1 VANEVGR
8 AKAIVELDFSKF
20 ERDIAKVRAL
30 LRSLKDEPTKIK
42 IDADVENLTGEI
54 QKIKRTVNNGV
65 GDVKVGVDFDKAAA
79 QSLSLEIDRL
89 KKRIREFG
97 KVRAEETRLVSG
109 ERAELLRQ
117 LALDQQL
124 LLNDL
129 TVKVDLDEG
138 DLVKAEATLA
148 ALVAR
153 KREILIDVDTGANV
167 ANVAATRAVEQARL
181 KDDLDRLKRQIRQ
194 FNEFRS
200 EKTRLA
206 QGGEKERLRQ
216 LAFDSKLLLNDLSVK
231 VDLDENDIAQ
241 AELALAALV
250 DRKREILIGVEA
262 NIADLAVVRA
272 AAQVQLAEFKKALT
286 AEKLEIGESI
296 RLANTAEAKNELRLL
311 ATEARRILNDI
322 PLNVDLDGVA
332 AAEKRLA
339 ALTRERTVIVDIDSI
354 AAAGAALAALE
365 QQEINVPINVDL
377 DGAAKIKADLARL
390 KKSLD
395 SEKLE
400 LSESIRLANSADAK
414 NELRLLAAEAKRIL
428 NDIPLD
434 VDLDGIAAAEAR
446 LDALARR
453 RKAVVD
459 VDVDKGALS
468 ELGGLLRIQQ
478 GLGPLALSGSLGGIG
493 SSLGSAAGPI
503 AAIVVPLAAAT
514 AALAGIAVAFGTV
527 GSAAASAGVEIT
539 KFAIDSAAQLEVP
552 LKSLARITGDQ
563 FEEIGAQVID
573 FARTTPFTVESAVKA
588 TQLTIAGIGI
598 KPEES
603 VDFVQTIADAVAV
616 GGGTTA
622 NFEAVALALTK
633 SAGRGKLQQRAINQ
647 LIVNTKG
654 LFKQEDLFANISEDL
669 GITQGEA
676 FDRLAEGTLTTAE
689 TLEAVK
695 RTLKEIPG
703 AAGAAAR
710 ATDNLAGAI
719 TNLEDNLQTASLGGF
734 RGFLESAKDAL
745 AGDPDNGIG
754 GISDA
759 LANQFS
765 IIGPAVERAFAGI
778 GPRIA
783 PAINAIGPLIA
794 NTIDA
799 IGPSVAAL
807 VSAIQEISAGFAIG
821 FGQGEFG
828 TVTKAIEGVGRAI
841 ALIGVVGRPAFN
853 IIIEGFKQIG
863 NVAQQALG
871 LITLPFTAL
880 VKVISEA
887 GSLSISVLADIVGA
901 AKIALPVFADELG
914 TAEKFLNNASA
925 KINKIGD
932 QSLQF
937 STNSIRSGAEGLI
950 GNGKEINRQIQLVK
964 TNFDQFKDLVAS
976 NGRTP
981 VFDTEAIKASLS
993 DFAVTEEAGSL
1004 AGQSYL
1010 NAFSNAVA
1018 TGADEVTGEQ
1028 LGAAF
1033 DEAVTAIV
1041 EATSVVKPALAD
1053 LGAAFGQVGKDG
1065 EEGFATIE
1073 EAIDSYQAEVLLAAK
1088 QQQLVNLLQQA
1099 GYDQIAQGVA
1109 KGPAE
1114 NINEFIDQLADL
1126 GPAWLDA
1133 KEKSLDALN
1142 AGTAAIDEQGRGIAE
1157 LQALA
1162 AAGVVLNTTAPTL
1175 PELEARLAALTRDQ
1189 TTLLRVGAN
1198 TDEVKGKIDR
1208 VVAEINARKAILN
1221 IGVKVQSGTLGAIIP
1236 GLANFQAFGRRHGG
1250 PLDPGQLSWV
1260 GEGGRELIYTG
1271 TTAASVINNQTSE
1284 RIAGML
1290 GLDTPRTFNAAAI
1303 GGTVSTSPQVTQA
1316 SLGITNQQARIIG
1329 STFAQTVGGV
1339 TAVIAPPYSDPE
1351 AIASKIRYNSKASQ
1365 RP

>member
-8 AKAIVELDFSKF
+8 AKAIVELDFTKF

-54 QKIKRTVNNGV
+54 QKIKRTVDKGV
-65 GDVKVGVDFDKAAA
+65 GKVEVEVDVDKEA
-79 QSLSLEIDRL
+79 QAKLDLEFARL
-89 KKRIREFG
+89 KQKIRQFN
-97 KVRAEETRLVSG
+97 KFRAEETR
-109 ERAELLRQ
+109 RTQ
-117 LALDQQL
+117 
-124 LLNDL
+124 
-129 TVKVDLDEG
+129 
-138 DLVKAEATLA
+138 
-148 ALVAR
+148 
-153 KREILIDVDTGANV
+153 GA
-167 ANVAATRAVEQARL
+167 
-181 KDDLDRLKRQIRQ
+181 
-194 FNEFRS
+194 
-200 EKTRLA
+200 
-206 QGGEKERLRQ
+206 EKERLRQ
-216 LAFDSKLLLNDLSVK
+216 LALDSSLLLNDISVK
-231 VDLDENDIAQ
+231 VDLDENDLVE
-241 AELALAALV
+241 AEAALALLV
-250 DRKREILIGVEA
+250 TRKREINIGVDA
-262 NIADLAVVRA
+262 NIAELAVNRA
-272 AAQVQLAEFKKALT
+272 AAQVQLAAFKKALASEKLEIGESIRLANT
-286 AEKLEIGESI
+286 SEAKNDLRLLAAEAKRILNDIPLNVDLEGVAAAEARLEALAREREVIVDIDGIAAAGAALAALELQKVEIEVDLDLDAAAVKVQLAAFKKALAAEKLEIGESI
-296 RLANTAEAKNELRLL
+296 RLANTSAAKN
-311 ATEARRILNDI
+311 D
-322 PLNVDLDGVA
+322 
-332 AAEKRLA
+332 
-339 ALTRERTVIVDIDSI
+339 
-354 AAAGAALAALE
+354 
-365 QQEINVPINVDL
+365 
-377 DGAAKIKADLARL
+377 
-390 KKSLD
+390 
-395 SEKLE
+395 
-400 LSESIRLANSADAK
+400 
-414 NELRLLAAEAKRIL
+414 LRLLAAEAKRIL

-446 LDALARR
+446 LEALAREREVIVDIDGIAAAGAALAALELQKVEIEVDLDGIAAAELALDALARD
-453 RKAVVD
+453 RKAEIKVD
-459 VDVDKGALS
+459 TDTGGGALGQ
-468 ELGGLLRIQQ
+468 LAGLLRIQQ
-478 GLGPLALSGSLGGIG
+478 GLGPFALSGSLSGIG
-493 SSLGSAAGPI
+493 GSLGSAAGPI
-503 AAIVVPLAAAT
+503 AALLGPAAAAA
-514 AALAGIAVAFGTV
+514 AALAGIAFAFGVV

-539 KFAIDSAAQLEVP
+539 KFAIDAAAELEVP

-563 FEEIGAQVID
+563 FGEISAQVID

-588 TQLTIAGIGI
+588 TQLAIAGIRI
-598 KPEES
+598 KPGEA
-603 VDFVQTIADAVAV
+603 VDFVSSIADAVAV

-622 NFEAVALALTK
+622 NFDNLTLALTK
-633 SAGRGKLQQRAINQ
+633 GAGRGKLQQREITQ
-647 LIVNTKG
+647 LVRNTRG
-654 LFKQEDLFANISEDL
+654 LFRQDDLFANIAEDL
-669 GITQGEA
+669 GISQG
-676 FDRLAEGTLTTAE
+676 DVAERAAAGALTFNESLGAI
-689 TLEAVK
+689 K
-695 RTLKEIPG
+695 RTLDEIPG

-710 ATDNLAGAI
+710 ATDTLSGAI
-719 TNLEDNLQTASLGGF
+719 TNLQDNLQVASLGGF
-734 RGFLESAKDAL
+734 KGFLDSAKEAL
-745 AGDPDNGIG
+745 TGNPENGVG

-765 IIGPAVERAFAGI
+765 LIGPAVGRAFDDI

-821 FGQGEFG
+821 FGEGKIG
-828 TVTKAIEGVGRAI
+828 ILIGPIEKIGRAI

-880 VKVISEA
+880 IKVISEA

-950 GNGKEINRQIQLVK
+950 GNGKEINRQIQLAK

-1010 NAFSNAVA
+1010 NAFSDAIA
-1018 TGADEVTGEQ
+1018 SGADGVTGEQ

-1033 DEAVTAIV
+1033 DEAVSSIV
-1041 EATSVVKPALAD
+1041 EAISVAKPAIDD
-1053 LGAAFGQVGKDG
+1053 LGAAFGQVGKEGAD
-1065 EEGFATIE
+1065 GFASIE
-1073 EAIDSYQAEVLLAAK
+1073 QALDSYKEKLLLAAK
-1088 QQQLVNLLQQA
+1088 QQQLVNLLIS
-1099 GYDQIAQGVA
+1099 GG
-1109 KGPAE
+1109 
-1114 NINEFIDQLADL
+1114 FDQLAQAVAAAPADGINGFIDKISEL
-1126 GPAWLDA
+1126 GPAWVAAEEQTLD
-1133 KEKSLDALN
+1133 SLAVGTQGIDDQAEAL
-1142 AGTAAIDEQGRGIAE
+1142 AT
-1157 LQALA
+1157 LQAQA
-1162 AAGVVLNTTAPTL
+1162 AQGVILNTTAPTL
-1175 PELEARLAALTRDQ
+1175 SELEGRLTELQ
-1189 TTLLRVGAN
+1189 KEKSTLVRVGAD
-1198 TDEVKGKIDR
+1198 TGEIKGQIDR
-1208 VVAEINARKAILN
+1208 LVAEINARKATIN
-1221 IGVKVQSGTLGAIIP
+1221 VGVVVKKGTLGSVVP
-1236 GLANFQAFGRRHGG
+1236 GLANFQTFGGKRHGG

-1303 GGTVSTSPQVTQA
+1303 GATVSTSPQVTQA

>member
-1 VANEVGR
+1 MANEVGR
-8 AKAIVELDFSKF
+8 AKAIVELDFTKF

-54 QKIKRTVNNGV
+54 QKIKRTVDKGV
-65 GDVKVGVDFDKAAA
+65 GKVEVEVDVDKEA
-79 QSLSLEIDRL
+79 QAKLDLEFARL
-89 KKRIREFG
+89 KQKIRQFN
-97 KVRAEETRLVSG
+97 KFRAEETR
-109 ERAELLRQ
+109 RTQ
-117 LALDQQL
+117 
-124 LLNDL
+124 
-129 TVKVDLDEG
+129 
-138 DLVKAEATLA
+138 
-148 ALVAR
+148 
-153 KREILIDVDTGANV
+153 GA
-167 ANVAATRAVEQARL
+167 
-181 KDDLDRLKRQIRQ
+181 
-194 FNEFRS
+194 
-200 EKTRLA
+200 
-206 QGGEKERLRQ
+206 EKERLRQ
-216 LAFDSKLLLNDLSVK
+216 LALDSSLLLNDISVK
-231 VDLDENDIAQ
+231 VDLDENDLVE
-241 AELALAALV
+241 AEAALALLV
-250 DRKREILIGVEA
+250 TRKREINIGVDA
-262 NIADLAVVRA
+262 NIAELAVNRA
-272 AAQVQLAEFKKALT
+272 AAQVQLAAFKKAL
-286 AEKLEIGESI
+286 ASEKLEIGESI
-296 RLANTAEAKNELRLL
+296 RLANTSAAKN
-311 ATEARRILNDI
+311 D
-322 PLNVDLDGVA
+322 
-332 AAEKRLA
+332 
-339 ALTRERTVIVDIDSI
+339 
-354 AAAGAALAALE
+354 
-365 QQEINVPINVDL
+365 
-377 DGAAKIKADLARL
+377 
-390 KKSLD
+390 
-395 SEKLE
+395 
-400 LSESIRLANSADAK
+400 
-414 NELRLLAAEAKRIL
+414 LRLLAAEAKRIL

-446 LDALARR
+446 LEALAREREVIVDIDGIAAAGAALAALELQKVEVEVEVDLEAAAIKARLAALKKSLAAEKLEIGESIRLANTTEVKNELRLLSAEARRILNDIPLNVDLDGIAAAEARLEALARR
-453 RKAVVD
+453 RTATVNVD
-459 VDVDKGALS
+459 TDTGGGG
-468 ELGGLLRIQQ
+468 LGQLAGLLRIQQ
-478 GLGPLALSGSLGGIG
+478 GLGPLALSGSLSGIG
-493 SSLGSAAGPI
+493 GSLGGLGAGGAAVAGI
-503 AAIVVPLAAAT
+503 AAAAAAAV
-514 AALAGIAVAFGTV
+514 AALAGIAFAFGTV

-539 KFAIDSAAQLEVP
+539 KFAIDAAAELEVP

-563 FEEIGAQVID
+563 FGEISAQVID

-588 TQLTIAGIGI
+588 TQLAIAGIRI
-598 KPEES
+598 KPGEA
-603 VDFVQTIADAVAV
+603 VDFVSSIADAVAV

-622 NFEAVALALTK
+622 NFDNLTLALTK
-633 SAGRGKLQQRAINQ
+633 GAGRGKLQQREITQ
-647 LIVNTKG
+647 LVRNTRG
-654 LFKQEDLFANISEDL
+654 LFRQDDLFANIAEDL
-669 GITQGEA
+669 GISQGDVA
-676 FDRLAEGTLTTAE
+676 KRASEGALTFNESLGAI
-689 TLEAVK
+689 K
-695 RTLKEIPG
+695 RTLDEIPG

-710 ATDNLAGAI
+710 ATDTLSGAI
-719 TNLEDNLQTASLGGF
+719 TNLEDNLQVASLGGF
-734 RGFLESAKDAL
+734 KGFLESAKDAL
-745 AGDPDNGIG
+745 TGDPENGIG

-765 IIGPAVERAFAGI
+765 IIGPAVGRAFDDI

-880 VKVISEA
+880 IKVISEA

-932 QSLQF
+932 RSLQF
-937 STNSIRSGAEGLI
+937 STNSIRSGTEGLI
-950 GNGKEINRQIQLVK
+950 GNGKEINRQIQLAK
-964 TNFDQFKDLVAS
+964 RNFDQFKDLVAS

-1010 NAFSNAVA
+1010 NAMSNAIA
-1018 TGADEVTGEQ
+1018 GGADEISGDKLAAALEQTIADVTAAISVADVGVEGFSAELAKVGQTGE
-1028 LGAAF
+1028 GAFATVE
-1033 DEAVTAIV
+1033 EAVNSYIKNIQN
-1041 EATSVVKPALAD
+1041 ATRQQ
-1053 LGAAFGQVGKDG
+1053 QV
-1065 EEGFATIE
+1065 AN
-1073 EAIDSYQAEVLLAAK
+1073 LLAA
-1088 QQQLVNLLQQA
+1088 A
-1099 GYDQIAQGVA
+1099 GFDAFATAFA
-1109 KGPAE
+1109 KLPSEGIGPL
-1114 NINEFIDQLADL
+1114 IDQLAEL
-1126 GPAWLDA
+1126 GPAGIAAFEALIEPELAAQEGA
-1133 KEKSLDALN
+1133 KGVTEAVGEAK
-1142 AGTAAIDEQGRGIAE
+1142 TAAATGIE
-1157 LQALA
+1157 FP
-1162 AAGVVLNTTAPTL
+1162 VSAPTL
-1175 PELEARLAALTRDQ
+1175 PELEARLAVLTRDK
-1189 TTLLRVGAN
+1189 TTLVRVGAD
-1198 TDEVKGKIDR
+1198 TGEIKGQIDR
-1208 VVAEINARKAILN
+1208 LVAEINARKATIN
-1221 IGVKVQSGTLGAIIP
+1221 VGVVVKKGTLGSVVP
-1236 GLANFQAFGRRHGG
+1236 GLANFQTFGGKRHGG

-1303 GGTVSTSPQVTQA
+1303 GATVSTSPQVTQA